1 METLKTIKE
10 HGFMYDASASSAGGR
25 DYYPYTLDNG
35 LANDCWKGVCDPSA
49 KFPGVFEI
57 PMYTVTDGTNTERLM
72 DVYHDGHPSDVK
84 AWTIKAFE
92 NHYNGKRQP
101 FGIYVHPNASE
112 KLNALV
118 LVIQEMAAKNDV
130 WFVTNQQLLSWM
142 RNPVPA
148 SELAH
153 QPYMKCELP
162 DIKQEICNGLDDS
175 GTGVDVGLINSCNF
189 GTSFFKTCFNCPSKM
204 PTVYDPVPEG
214 GITKEQPGYR
224 APLPDNCDSKWWDP
238 LGGKCLCTTSDCQYK
253 DTAVPIMDVQR
264 EKSGGSESGDNDK
277 SSSHMPQKSIAN
289 PRNIGLAHA
298 LALLLILI
306 AYSLV

>member
-1 METLKTIKE
+1 METFKTIKE

-72 DVYHDGHPSDVK
+72 DIYLDGHASDVK
-84 AWTIKAFE
+84 SCKSISCDVIVEYFNNFTAIIGTIKAFE

-101 FGIYVHPNASE
+101 FGIYVHPSKLAKHGGPHRFPIYNAHTNRTYCLAHLTTYLGMPDASE

-175 GTGVDVGLINSCNF
+175 GTGVDVGLINRWVQ
-189 GTSFFKTCFNCPSKM
+189 GLM
-204 PTVYDPVPEG
+204 
-214 GITKEQPGYR
+214 I
-224 APLPDNCDSKWWDP
+224 WD
-238 LGGKCLCTTSDCQYK
+238 
-253 DTAVPIMDVQR
+253 
-264 EKSGGSESGDNDK
+264 
-277 SSSHMPQKSIAN
+277 
-289 PRNIGLAHA
+289 
-298 LALLLILI
+298 
-306 AYSLV
+306 